1 MSCSAPSTGGRRR
14 SRRTSRSRKM
24 RGGMG
29 YGFGGTIGTAGPV
42 WDSSWG
48 GEVTKAG
55 APVYDT
61 MNPQRGS
68 SRRRK
73 SRRGGAEDDLVDV
86 IASKTEMSEDVA
98 RAAGAIDTMTR
109 KEAEEKGYKILGPAK
124 KGSSRRR
131 KGKKSSRRRRTM
143 RGGAGWQSVSGVGA
157 AFKGEGS
164 RGLADFTGYASK
176 VPPAGGPTQNPD
188 GAYHV

>member
-1 MSCSAPSTGGRRR
+1 MSGTCGATGGSRRR
-14 SRRTSRSRKM
+14 GRGSRKQKKL

-42 WDSSWG
+42 WNSSWG

-61 MNPQRGS
+61 ADPQRGS

-73 SRRGGAEDDLVDV
+73 SKKSKK
-86 IASKTEMSEDVA
+86 ASK
-98 RAAGAIDTMTR
+98 
-109 KEAEEKGYKILGPAK
+109 KG
-124 KGSSRRR
+124 RRR
-131 KGKKSSRRRRTM
+131 SM
-143 RGGAGWQSVSGVGA
+143 RGGAGWQSVGAVGY
-157 AFKGEGS
+157 GYTGSGS
-164 RGLADFTGYASK
+164 RALADPTPYASK
-176 VPPAGGPTQNPD
+176 VPPAGGPSQNAD